1 MVQVPSW
8 AVPLINR
15 MSQATRIPFAV
26 IACQANLES
35 GFNTGAVSPA
45 GAEGWLQFLP
55 STFASY
61 ASGSPFNASDA
72 ATAYIAFMNALLRWS
87 GGNLRQAL
95 AAYNAGQGNWAV
107 GLGYADE
114 ILSCAG
120 GGYSTYVSPH
130 GNPMVKSDIGSPGT
144 ESDDDWS
151 HYISLTADNFQ
162 TFSDTAHLY
171 KIAIEGI

>member
-8 AVPLINR
+8 AVPLINQ

-35 GFNTGAVSPA
+35 GFQADAVSPA

-61 ASGSPFNASDA
+61 ASGSPFNVNDA
-72 ATAYIAFMNALLRWS
+72 ATAYIGFMNALLRWS
-87 GGNLRQAL
+87 GGNLQRAL
-95 AAYNAGQGNWAV
+95 AAYNAGQGNWQA
-107 GLGYADE
+107 GIGYANT

-120 GGYSTYVSPH
+120 AGYSISVSPH
-130 GNPMVKSDIGSPGT
+130 GNPALKGDLVNPPGV
-144 ESDDDWS
+144 SDDDWS

-162 TFSDTAHLY
+162 SFSDTAHLY
-171 KIAIEGI
+171 KIAIERL